1 MDLKY
6 IKGRDLIDFLNSKSE
21 EFEDIQDET
30 MYYNF
35 EYEKQFIYDDYLI
48 IEFTIDSDYV
58 IRGNTINISSD
69 GSDVECIL
77 EEPFDSGSQYDEI
90 EEMVKLYLKKLEVD
104 LRDNKISEVIDKEND
119 LKEKY
124 KNRVISK
131 LEDLTNKIKSG
142 EELPHDEQ
150 DSKLLSDIE
159 DKLEEILNN
168 WYY

>member
-1 MDLKY
+1 MDFKY

-35 EYEKQFIYDDYLI
+35 EYEKQFIDDDHLI

-58 IRGNTINISSD
+58 IRGNRIYIDNE
-69 GSDVECIL
+69 GNVECSL

-104 LRDNKISEVIDKEND
+104 IRDNKISEVIDTEND

-124 KNRVISK
+124 KNRILSK
-131 LEDLTNKIKSG
+131 LEDLTAKIKSS
-142 EELPHDEQ
+142 EEMPHGEQ

-159 DKLEEILNN
+159 DRLEEVLNN

>member
-1 MDLKY
+1 MDFKY

-21 EFEDIQDET
+21 EFEEIQDET
-30 MYYNF
+30 MYYKF
-35 EYEKQFIYDDYLI
+35 EYEKQFIDDDHLI

-58 IRGNTINISSD
+58 IRGNRIYIESNGKVDSRI
-69 GSDVECIL
+69 

-90 EEMVKLYLKKLEVD
+90 EQMVKIYLKNLEVD
-104 LRDNKISEVIDKEND
+104 IRDNKISEVIDKEND

-124 KNRVISK
+124 KNRVINK

-142 EELPHDEQ
+142 EELPHEEQ
-150 DSKLLSDIE
+150 NSKLLSDIE
-159 DKLEEILNN
+159 DRLEEILNN

>member
-6 IKGRDLIDFLNSKSE
+6 IKGRDIIDFLNSKSE

-30 MYYNF
+30 MHYKF
-35 EYEKQFIYDDYLI
+35 EYEKQIIGDDNFIL
-48 IEFTIDSDYV
+48 EFTIDSDYV
-58 IRGNTINISSD
+58 IRGNRIYIESNGTIDSWIK
-69 GSDVECIL
+69 
-77 EEPFDSGSQYDEI
+77 EPFDSGSQYEEI
-90 EEMVKLYLKKLEVD
+90 EEMVKLYLKNLEID
-104 LRDNKISEVIDKEND
+104 IRDNKISDIIDTEID

-124 KNRVISK
+124 KKRILTK

-142 EELPHDEQ
+142 EELPHEEQ

-168 WYY
+168 LYY